1 MVKTTKKIINP
12 FIVLIAMSSVIVAG
26 ESTLNEADSQK
37 KWTFRKIENRGGRVA
52 WYKGKNHN
60 LIAFD
65 SITDIGIKNTDLFV
79 MQPNGKE
86 KRNITAKSIIPRGFI
101 GQPAWHPNG
110 THLVLQAENRNSNHR
125 LLNHMAWGINNDLW
139 IINKD
144 GTEAQLIWSSQL
156 NHAALHPHFNKDGN
170 KIVFAQRTATGKS
183 WRWIRR
189 LNLGAGG
196 ENQWD
201 GWNIHL
207 ADFDINKRGKN
218 MLSNHKT
225 LSPNGRGFYET
236 HGFTDN
242 GKFIYSFTPNGQ
254 AYVDDIYVCN
264 EDGTN
269 VKKLIDSPATWDE
282 HGIFSPSG
290 KSMAFISSR
299 GDKNWR
305 APKSRANALRTE
317 LYLKQRGKI
326 IQLTDFNK
334 NNAKKKRFLVSDY
347 DWNSSGNKIVF
358 QVVPLVGNRSESPE
372 LWMLIFS
379 ESQ

>member
-1 MVKTTKKIINP
+1 MKLIKKARPLIIL
-12 FIVLIAMSSVIVAG
+12 LIISSVVVAEEDPYKTDG
-26 ESTLNEADSQK
+26 QQ
-37 KWTFRKIENRGGRVA
+37 KWTVLKIENKGGRVA
-52 WYKGKNHN
+52 WHKGKNHN

-65 SITDIGIKNTDLFV
+65 SITDVEMKNTDLFV
-79 MQPNGKE
+79 MQPDGNAKE
-86 KRNITAKSIIPRGFI
+86 NITARSIIPRGFI
-101 GQPAWHPNG
+101 GQPAWHPSG
-110 THLVLQAENRNSNHR
+110 KYLVLQAESNNSKHR
-125 LLNHMAWGINNDLW
+125 FFNHMAWGINNDLW

-144 GTEAQLIWSSQL
+144 GTEAKLIWSSSL
-156 NHAALHPHFNKDGN
+156 NHAALHPHFNKDGT
-170 KIVFAQRTATGKS
+170 KIIFAQRTATGKS

-207 ADFDINKRGKN
+207 ADFDIDKRGKN

-254 AYVDDIYVCN
+254 AYVDDIYVCD

-299 GDKNWR
+299 GDKNWS
-305 APKSRANALRTE
+305 APKSRANTLRTE
-317 LYLKQRGKI
+317 LYLKRSGKI

-334 NNAKKKRFLVSDY
+334 YKARKKRFLVSDY
-347 DWNSSGNKIVF
+347 DWNSLGNKIVF
-358 QVVPLVGNRSESPE
+358 QVAPLIGNRSESPE
-372 LWMLIFS
+372 LWMLTFS

>member
-1 MVKTTKKIINP
+1 MKLIRKLIPLIVLLIISSFVVAEEDSFKTDGHKEWTVVKTEDK
-12 FIVLIAMSSVIVAG
+12 
-26 ESTLNEADSQK
+26 
-37 KWTFRKIENRGGRVA
+37 GGRVA
-52 WYKGKNHN
+52 WHKGKNHN

-65 SITDIGIKNTDLFV
+65 SITDVEMKNTDVFV
-79 MQPNGKE
+79 MQPNGNE
-86 KRNITAKSIIPRGFI
+86 KTNLTARSLIPRGFI
-101 GQPAWHPNG
+101 GQPAWHPG
-110 THLVLQAENRNSNHR
+110 GKHLVIQAENTNSKHR

-144 GTEAQLIWSSQL
+144 GTEAQLIWSSSL
-156 NHAALHPHFNKDGN
+156 NHAALHPHFNKDGT
-170 KIVFAQRTATGKS
+170 KIIFAQRTATGKS

-207 ADFDINKRGKN
+207 ADFDIGKRGKN

-236 HGFTDN
+236 HGFTDD
-242 GKFIYSFTPNGQ
+242 GKLIYSFTPNGQ
-254 AYVDDIYVCN
+254 AYVDDIYVCD

-299 GDKNWR
+299 GDKNWS
-305 APKSRANALRTE
+305 APKSKANTLRTE
-317 LYLKQRGKI
+317 LYLKQSGQI

-334 NNAKKKRFLVSDY
+334 KEEKKKRFLVSDY
-347 DWNSSGNKIVF
+347 DWNASGNKIVF
-358 QVVPLVGNRSESPE
+358 QVAPFIGNRSESPE
-372 LWMLIFS
+372 LWMLTFPV
-379 ESQ
+379 SQ